1 MVEGGDFVNLGHRH
15 FHLCRKPDQ
24 MRGRETA
31 EAILDL
37 VQVFDQQVAASSCV
51 AEQGANL
58 LARLRIDSS
67 TLGCSSHARAFAF
80 RWDFDSHQDVVP
92 ASNGVN
98 AHVIIRLTAVMY
110 VEFLGIPRERAGVSE
125 LEIEAKTLGQL
136 LGTLARQCPA
146 LGELI
151 AEDRLHPSL
160 AANLNGDAFVS
171 DPETALSRDDRVLIL
186 SADAGG

>member
-1 MVEGGDFVNLGHRH
+1 
-15 FHLCRKPDQ
+15 

-67 TLGCSSHARAFAF
+67 TLWCSSHARAFAF
-80 RWDFDSHQDVVP
+80 RWDFDSHQDIVP